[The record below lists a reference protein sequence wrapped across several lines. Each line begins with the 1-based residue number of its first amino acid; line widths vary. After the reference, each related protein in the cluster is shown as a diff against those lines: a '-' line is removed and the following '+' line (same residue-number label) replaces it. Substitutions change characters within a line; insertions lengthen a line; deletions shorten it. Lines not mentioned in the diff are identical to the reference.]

1 MDIGFYQEQKQ
12 TQMLSRDMVQSLEI
26 LRMPISELREIILAE
41 GLKNPT
47 VDVIDRNFSA
57 QKNPQANNN
66 LLENIA
72 DSESLEEHILSQASD
87 LSLKEKKILDALISQ
102 LDERGFID
110 TDYEKISQICD
121 SSESEISKIHNFLK
135 TLSPIGIGAKN
146 LQECLEIQLDN
157 LEISDRNLI
166 NFAKIV
172 IKNNFDELLKGN
184 IKNFRKLAE
193 KHHINISDFSKIFAR
208 LDFSPAKNFRRNDN
222 FSIIP
227 EIKIRKINNEWHIDI
242 NSDYLPTIRVS
253 NSYKKLLLNGQNLS
267 KQDILKIRS
276 ERKHGEFIEKSVKKR
291 QKTLLLIAQI
301 ILKQQ
306 EAFFENGIIAL
317 KKMSLKD
324 ISSEAKLHESTISRA
339 IANKYIDTPHGI
351 FAITKLFSSGS
362 TDQKKISSISIK
374 EQIRKL
380 LLQTKNQ
387 NLTDQAI
394 CDILKKENIVIAR
407 RTISKYRNQLNL
419 PNSRNRKI

>member
-1 MDIGFYQEQKQ
+1 MDIGFSQEQKQ

-26 LRMPISELREIILAE
+26 LRMPISELRETILAE

-47 VDVIDRNFSA
+47 IEVTDKNFSA
-57 QKNPQANNN
+57 RKNPQKSSN

-87 LSLKEKKILDALISQ
+87 LSVKEKKILEALIAQ
-102 LDERGFID
+102 IDERGFLEA
-110 TDYEKISQICD
+110 DYEKIGQICD
-121 SSESEISKIHNFLK
+121 SNEAEIVKVHNFLK

-146 LQECLEIQLDN
+146 LQECFEIQLNN
-157 LEISDRNLI
+157 LEIADNNLL
-166 NFAKIV
+166 NFAKLV
-172 IKNNFDELLKGN
+172 IKNNFDELLNGN
-184 IKNFRKLAE
+184 LKNFRTIAE
-193 KHHINISDFSKIFAR
+193 KNHINIADFNKIFAR

-222 FSIIP
+222 FAIIP
-227 EIKIRKINNEWHIDI
+227 EIKIRKIDNEWHIDI

-267 KQDILKIRS
+267 KDDISRIKS
-276 ERKHGEFIEKSVKKR
+276 SRKYGKFIEESVKKR

-306 EAFFENGIIAL
+306 EAFFENGIRSL

-324 ISSEAKLHESTISRA
+324 IANESNLHESTISRA

-362 TDQKKISSISIK
+362 TDTKKTSSISIK
-374 EQIRKL
+374 EHIKQL
-380 LLQTKNQ
+380 LLQKN
-387 NLTDQAI
+387 NKTLTDQAI
-394 CDILKKENIVIAR
+394 CDMLNSEKIVIAR
-407 RTISKYRNQLNL
+407 RTVSKYRNQLNL
-419 PNSRNRKI
+419 PSSRTRKF